1 MEKMIKEEY
10 KWNCMYN
17 YIIDQWDKMDKT
29 KPFKDQFHDKN
40 LYITEFINEDNHLL
54 LLKYNLYEND
64 IYINPS
70 SIYREARS
78 LVIDLN
84 LNNIVLCPYKKFFN
98 INEIPETNLS
108 LIQEQIKKADLI
120 EISNKLDG
128 SMQNIRWYNNQ
139 LIVAGSSAL
148 DVNKSIHL
156 QETQKMLTNKHKQLC
171 INNNDYTFI
180 FELISDKDRHIVN
193 YNQNNLYLIGA
204 RNVYNGKT
212 LSYKEIIDLGKKY
225 EIDTVNLELLT
236 LDECLSNQNK
246 FKAKDKE
253 GWVIFLRIKDEE
265 YRYKL
270 KCDDYVQIHRLLF
283 NFSPSMVIEMIVE
296 NRIDDLLSKV
306 PITYKEVIEKII
318 KEVFLYVRKKMEK
331 ISKYYYSIPLN
342 LNKKEFALFVQ
353 NNIEKEYQ
361 PYMYAMYNGKEINL
375 LKHVKYEMIIDFLK
389 EN

>member
-1 MEKMIKEEY
+1 MIKEEY

-17 YIIDQWDKMDKT
+17 YIINLWDKMDKT

-40 LYITEFINEDNHLL
+40 LYITEFINENNHLL

-108 LIQEQIKKADLI
+108 LIQEQIKEADLI

-156 QETQKMLTNKHKQLC
+156 QETQKMLTDRHKQLL
-171 INNNDYTFI
+171 IDNNDYTFI

-306 PITYKEVIEKII
+306 PFTYKEVIEKII

-361 PYMYAMYNGKEINL
+361 PYMYTMYNGKEINL
-375 LKHVKYEMIIDFLK
+375 LKHVKYKMIIDFLK

>member
-1 MEKMIKEEY
+1 MIKEEY

-17 YIIDQWDKMDKT
+17 YIINQWDKMDKA

-40 LYITEFINEDNHLL
+40 LYITEFINENNHLL

-156 QETQKMLTNKHKQLC
+156 QETQKMLTDRHKQLC

-193 YNQNNLYLIGA
+193 YNKNNLYLIGA

-212 LSYKEIIDLGKKY
+212 LTYKEIIDLGKKY

-253 GWVIFLRIKDEE
+253 GWVIFLRIKD
-265 YRYKL
+265 
-270 KCDDYVQIHRLLF
+270 
-283 NFSPSMVIEMIVE
+283 
-296 NRIDDLLSKV
+296 
-306 PITYKEVIEKII
+306 
-318 KEVFLYVRKKMEK
+318 
-331 ISKYYYSIPLN
+331 
-342 LNKKEFALFVQ
+342 
-353 NNIEKEYQ
+353 
-361 PYMYAMYNGKEINL
+361 
-375 LKHVKYEMIIDFLK
+375 
-389 EN
+389 